1 MSLDSVS
8 RANRAAILAA
18 KALGDVEPLDEIII
32 GRDVLELISSAMY
45 IDPMTVYREYIQN
58 AADAVDEA
66 RRQGLL
72 GSDEAGRVDITIDA
86 ATRSVRIRDNG
97 TGISNSEFARRM
109 AALGGS
115 GKRGTGARGF
125 RGVGRLAGLGYA
137 QELIFRSKTTDD
149 TLISEL
155 TWDCRKLKTSLREED
170 GNIENLIQS
179 VTALRKK
186 PAGDYPDHFFE
197 VELRGIVRIRSDKLM
212 SAAAIDDYLGQV
224 APVPF
229 APEFRFGA
237 EIRAALA
244 PFVDLGDLQITI
256 DGAERPVY
264 RPHRDLIVKEGAK
277 PIAFESLSITTIPS
291 MDGEPAA
298 LMWILHHQYDGA
310 LSNSAGVKG
319 LRLRSGNIQVGE
331 HNLLEDL
338 FPEPRFNAWT
348 VGEIHVI
355 DRKITPNG
363 RRDHFEQNAH
373 YNNLTNHITP
383 LAREIAHIC
392 RTSSIRRNSLREVEL
407 QQQNIEQTIEVLAQG
422 AIADGERT
430 RRQAI
435 VEDGFQR
442 IARALRNPTLKHDD
456 IRDKSAAVDELRGRF
471 ETAKQEP
478 AMPGPI
484 EGLTQPEQA
493 AFKKF
498 CDLVYECSPNAAAA
512 KTLLDKILAKLG

>member
-1 MSLDSVS
+1 MSLDSAT

-18 KALGDVEPLDEIII
+18 KALGDIEPLDEIII

-45 IDPMTVYREYIQN
+45 IDPMTVYREYVQN
-58 AADAVDEA
+58 AADAIDDA
-66 RRQGLL
+66 RRRGLL
-72 GSDEAGRVDITIDA
+72 AAEELGRVDITVDA
-86 ATRSVRIRDNG
+86 ASRSVRIRDNG
-97 TGISNSEFARRM
+97 TGISNIEFPRRM

-115 GKRGTGARGF
+115 GKRGTSARGF

-137 QELIFRSKTTDD
+137 QELIFRSKTVGDSSV
-149 TLISEL
+149 LEL
-155 TWDCRKLKTSLREED
+155 TWDCRQLKAALREED
-170 GNIENLIQS
+170 GDIENLIRR

-186 PAGDYPDHFFE
+186 PAADYPDHFFE
-197 VELRGIVRIRSDKLM
+197 VELRGVVRIRSDKLM
-212 SAAAIDDYLGQV
+212 SAAAINDYLSQV

-244 PFVDLGDLQITI
+244 PFVDMGDLQIII

-264 RPHRDLIVKEGAK
+264 RPHRDVIVKEGAK

-291 MDGEPAA
+291 MDGDPAA
-298 LMWILHHQYDGA
+298 LVWILHHQYDGA

-331 HNLLEDL
+331 HNLLEEL

-348 VGEIHVI
+348 VGEIHVV

-383 LAREIAHIC
+383 LTREIAHIC

-422 AIADGERT
+422 VIGEHERS
-430 RRQAI
+430 RRQAT

-442 IARALRNPTLKHDD
+442 IARALRNPALKDD
-456 IRDKSAAVDELRGRF
+456 DVRDKTVAVNQLRGRF
-471 ETAKQEP
+471 EDAKQDSLAPRPMEHLSP
-478 AMPGPI
+478 
-484 EGLTQPEQA
+484 PEQA

-498 CDLVYECSPNAAAA
+498 CDLVYECSPNAVVA
-512 KTLLDKILAKLG
+512 KTLLDKILAKLR